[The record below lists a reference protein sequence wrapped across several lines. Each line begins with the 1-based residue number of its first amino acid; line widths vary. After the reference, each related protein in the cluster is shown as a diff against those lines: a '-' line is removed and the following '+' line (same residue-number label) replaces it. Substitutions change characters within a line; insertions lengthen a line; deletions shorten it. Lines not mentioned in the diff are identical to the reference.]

1 MSRIRVPVVAA
12 ALIVASGLYFTVK
25 SLAQVNRE
33 QILELQMNA
42 PPGKNLVAG
51 RALFDKTCA
60 TCHRFGPLGTDV
72 GPDLTTINSRFKK
85 KDILESILFPS
96 RIVSDQYQSEEIKTG
111 SKTYNAL
118 LLRETA
124 TAIQIRESTDPS
136 KPVVVQKSTI
146 ESRNKSA
153 VSFMPESLVDKM
165 TQAELSN
172 LMGFILAGPPKDA
185 RPQGQ

>member
-1 MSRIRVPVVAA
+1 MSRIRVPVVAGV
-12 ALIVASGLYFTVK
+12 IVAGCLYFSVK
-25 SLAQVNRE
+25 SYGQANRD

-42 PPGKNLVAG
+42 PAGKNIAGG
-51 RALFDKTCA
+51 RATFEKVCA
-60 TCHRFGPLGTDV
+60 TCHRFGPIGTDV

-111 SKTYNAL
+111 TATYNAL

-124 TAIQIRESTDPS
+124 TAIQIRVNTDPS
-136 KPVVVQKSTI
+136 KPVVVNKSAI

-153 VSFMPESLVDKM
+153 VSFMTEGLVDKM
-165 TQAELSN
+165 SQADLSN
-172 LMGFILAGPPKDA
+172 LMGFILAGPPAK
-185 RPQGQ
+185 